1 MDTTKSLPFDGP
13 IVPGVLQRVE
23 NLPIPS
29 AQDLNPNFHL
39 GAEFLTQSMESSG
52 GREHLGENIAPTKKR
67 LHLSLLK
74 HDCGERFL
82 TVTAEQCKE
91 AEKGVIPA
99 NTKNSNE
106 WAMRNLA
113 AWMTVQ
119 PKPPR

>member
-13 IVPGVLQRVE
+13 IAPGVLQHIE

-52 GREHLGENIAPTKKR
+52 GRKRLGENIAPTKKQ

-74 HDCGERFL
+74 HDRGEHFL
-82 TVTAEQCKE
+82 TLTAEQCKE
-91 AEKGVIPA
+91 AAKGVVPT
-99 NTKNSNE
+99 NTKTSNK

-113 AWMTVQ
+113 VW
-119 PKPPR
+119 